1 MDDAPYTDR
10 LRESLAIKIRLRR
23 VFRSPGPIEDN
34 ERQIRLTQEALRAA
48 EESLSRAPSGVLR

>member
-1 MDDAPYTDR
+1 
-10 LRESLAIKIRLRR
+10 LAIKIRLRR